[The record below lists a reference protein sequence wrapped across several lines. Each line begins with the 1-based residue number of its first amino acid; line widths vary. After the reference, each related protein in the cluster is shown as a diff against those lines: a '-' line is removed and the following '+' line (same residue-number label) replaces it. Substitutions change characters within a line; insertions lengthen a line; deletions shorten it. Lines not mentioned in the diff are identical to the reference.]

1 MVAVL
6 SDFPHQ
12 KRFLW
17 VFGIFCSIVS
27 EYAQWLQLCLIFHFR
42 KDSIEILAFRN
53 DSYLL

>member
-6 SDFPHQ
+6 SDLPHQ

-17 VFGIFCSIVS
+17 AFGIFCSIVS
-27 EYAQWLQLCLIFHFR
+27 EYALWLQFCLIFHIR
-42 KDSIEILAFRN
+42 KDSIEILAFRG

>member
-6 SDFPHQ
+6 SDLPHQ

-17 VFGIFCSIVS
+17 AFGIFCSIVS
-27 EYAQWLQLCLIFHFR
+27 EYALWLQLCLIFHIR
-42 KDSIEILAFRN
+42 KDSIEVLAFRS